1 VGEPIEQ
8 PSVEQLSVELAAAGP
23 VLSHEPVTAPP
34 EGAHAVLVRTE
45 LMGVCRSDLKE
56 MSGVRGGPSQF
67 GHELVGR
74 VVRSS
79 TGRLPVGERV
89 CLDPNVPVRRGTG
102 FARWMWVTGDEDDVA
117 AALPVAPAGA
127 SARRL
132 VFAEPAACA
141 AHCLTMAARHRGEDV
156 RGRAVC
162 VLGAGTAG
170 VLIAGLAAGG
180 GAVVSLHNRE
190 ADRLGFLRER
200 GVLPDAVDRPAPD
213 DTQDVVVVATSFV
226 FADVLE
232 RALRLVRPGG
242 LVMLYGGTKAG
253 DRLDG
258 LDCDLDAVR
267 RGERSATARWHGKS
281 VVLGGSYGTST
292 ADFRLALT
300 TLANGHRPDVERL
313 VTGVVDLADLPGALR
328 SIAATRQ
335 LGKVLVRP

>member
-1 VGEPIEQ
+1 MEEPI
-8 PSVEQLSVELAAAGP
+8 EQLSVELTATGP
-23 VLSHEPVTAPP
+23 VLSHEPVAAPP
-34 EGAHAVLVRTE
+34 GGPHAVLVRTE

-56 MSGVRGGPSQF
+56 LSGVRGGPSQF

-74 VVRSS
+74 VVRST

-102 FARWMWVTGDEDDVA
+102 FARWMWVTGAEDDVA
-117 AALPVAPAGA
+117 TALPVAPSGG
-127 SARRL
+127 SAQRL

-141 AHCLTMAARHRGEDV
+141 AHCLTMAVRHRGEEV

-170 VLIAGLAAGG
+170 VLIAGLAAAG
-180 GAVVSLHNRE
+180 GAVVSLRNRE
-190 ADRLGFLRER
+190 ADRLDFLRER
-200 GVLPDAVDRPAPD
+200 GVLRDEVDRPAPD
-213 DTQDVVVVATSFV
+213 GSQDVVVVATSFV
-226 FADVLE
+226 FPDVLE

-242 LVMLYGGTKAG
+242 LVMLYGGTRAG

-267 RGERSATARWHGKS
+267 RGERSATALWHGQP
-281 VVLGGSYGTST
+281 VVVGGSYGTST

-300 TLANGHRPDVERL
+300 TLANGRGPGVERL
-313 VTGVVDLADLPGALR
+313 VTGVVDLAELPGVLR
-328 SIAATRQ
+328 SITTTRQ